1 MPIRQYYGW
10 PEPQKERPN
19 SRRSA
24 LPFPKALCGRRS
36 WRPMPGPRG
45 SGEHSYYRDYRRE
58 ASSTV
63 HRRMDRRTPGF
74 YGEERSI
81 LLGMCQGMI
90 LCVTYSA
97 RSERIRIYL
106 GPAGGAT

>member
-1 MPIRQYYGW
+1 MARTTKRAAELQAQRCSFPEGALRATPGARRPVPAEAGTPILSRPQTRRHRQ
-10 PEPQKERPN
+10 P
-19 SRRSA
+19 
-24 LPFPKALCGRRS
+24 
-36 WRPMPGPRG
+36 
-45 SGEHSYYRDYRRE
+45 
-58 ASSTV
+58 STV
-63 HRRMDRRTPGF
+63 AWIGERQA

>member
-1 MPIRQYYGW
+1 MARTTKRAAELQAQRCSFPEGALRATLLAPGARSPRKRGTPTLSRLQTRRHRQ
-10 PEPQKERPN
+10 P
-19 SRRSA
+19 
-24 LPFPKALCGRRS
+24 
-36 WRPMPGPRG
+36 
-45 SGEHSYYRDYRRE
+45 
-58 ASSTV
+58 STV
-63 HRRMDRRTPGF
+63 AWIGERQAD
-74 YGEERSI
+74 GEERSI

>member
-1 MPIRQYYGW
+1 MARTTKRAAELRAQRSSFSEDALRAPGARSPRKRGTPILSRLRTRRHRQPSTAAWIG
-10 PEPQKERPN
+10 ERQ
-19 SRRSA
+19 A
-24 LPFPKALCGRRS
+24 
-36 WRPMPGPRG
+36 
-45 SGEHSYYRDYRRE
+45 
-58 ASSTV
+58 
-63 HRRMDRRTPGF
+63 